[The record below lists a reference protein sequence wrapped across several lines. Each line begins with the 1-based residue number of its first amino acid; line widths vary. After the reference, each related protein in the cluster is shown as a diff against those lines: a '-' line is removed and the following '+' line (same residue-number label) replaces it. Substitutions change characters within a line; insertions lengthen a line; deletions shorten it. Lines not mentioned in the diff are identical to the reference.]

1 VVTDPSARPDPEAMF
16 ARLEAMKAEAE
27 ATLARFEDMQIKLA
41 EDAVEV
47 VSEDGLV
54 KVKLD
59 GEGKVAEIRIDE
71 HAMRMRQSLS
81 PTIMS
86 LIDEANATYALKSA
100 EMAQAVVGDQF
111 DIMGMVNRDM
121 PQHLRDRA
129 RQHLDRDR

>member
-1 VVTDPSARPDPEAMF
+1 MTDPSARPDPEVMF
-16 ARLEAMKAEAE
+16 ARLETMRAEAE
-27 ATLARFEDMQIKLA
+27 ATLARFEEMKIKLEA
-41 EDAVEV
+41 DAVEV

-81 PTIMS
+81 PTIIA
-86 LIDEANATYALKSA
+86 LIDEANAAFALKSA

-111 DIMGMVNRDM
+111 DIMGMVTREM
-121 PQHLRDRA
+121 PDHLRERA
-129 RQHLDRDR
+129 RGHLDRDR